1 MGVQVGRLDAR
12 MATVMMSS
20 LILTMINVGFHGG
33 VIIITAALD
42 PMCGASNEWFCSPT
56 DFDMSNA
63 QEIVLS
69 KLVRSAA
76 TCEPAFTM
84 RHQPRQPTI
93 LVAYMHSS
101 CADASDPNC
110 GDCLYRATQIM
121 REYCPGKDGA
131 QYGTEECC
139 ARYEKDKFC

>member
-1 MGVQVGRLDAR
+1 

-20 LILTMINVGFHGG
+20 LILTMINGCFDGG
-33 VIIITAALD
+33 VIIISAEAALD
-42 PMCGASNEWFCSPT
+42 PMCAASNEWFCSPT
-56 DFDMSNA
+56 DLGISGSL
-63 QEIVLS
+63 ESVLS
-69 KLVRSAA
+69 LLVIQLE
-76 TCEPAFTM
+76 CEPM
-84 RHQPRQPTI
+84 YNNYQSSRK

-110 GDCLYRATQIM
+110 ADCLYRATQIM

-139 ARYEKDKFC
+139 ARYEKNKFC